1 MNKMYYICVEI
12 MGYYTKVEVV
22 CNYED
27 ADGVNIPIKKIIQ
40 VQNEFTYMYGNN
52 MYLTINLDKSAIILF
67 QHLCSRMDDGNI
79 CRFKDDDIDSFLSI
93 YKKLSMD
100 FGVAEDSRYMKSKGS
115 VVNVIKR
122 LKKAGAITTVKYG
135 YVMVNPIFASKG
147 KGRRRKD
154 LIHNFFNYSPVDRHK
169 FDLLEKR
176 TKF

>member
-79 CRFKDDDIDSFLSI
+79 CRFKDDDIDSFLS
-93 YKKLSMD
+93 
-100 FGVAEDSRYMKSKGS
+100 SRYMKSKGS